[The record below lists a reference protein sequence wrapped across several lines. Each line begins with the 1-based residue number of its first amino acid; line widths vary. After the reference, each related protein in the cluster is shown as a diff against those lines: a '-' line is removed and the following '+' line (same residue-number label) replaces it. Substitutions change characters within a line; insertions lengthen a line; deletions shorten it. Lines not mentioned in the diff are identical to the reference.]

1 MLQRPGFD
9 SRTGHHS
16 MKMHALSLL
25 NMKLRLIVAS
35 QKTRAVVVMA
45 VVFVLVVMMLE
56 GNEAV
61 VIKVITK
68 A

>member
-1 MLQRPGFD
+1 M
-9 SRTGHHS
+9 
-16 MKMHALSLL
+16 
-25 NMKLRLIVAS
+25 IVAS
-35 QKTRAVVVMA
+35 QRTRAVVVMA

-56 GNEAV
+56 RNEAV